1 MSFKIIDHTADLAL
15 ALSGATQEELLRSAV
30 FGYTALLTDP
40 DSLSCDVEREFKIG
54 SDNPEG
60 KLVLLINELIFL
72 FETTGFIPK
81 TCDIEVSGD
90 DVFCKTSGEIYKQEK
105 HELFHCIKSATYGG
119 LEVVEKNGELT
130 STLILD
136 D

>member
-15 ALSGATQEELLRSAV
+15 ALTGENLEELLESAV
-30 FGYTALLTDP
+30 FGYIELLTDP
-40 DSLSCDVEREFKIG
+40 ESVSKVVTKEFTVS

-72 FETTGFIPK
+72 FETEGFIPK
-81 TCDIEVSGD
+81 TCSVKISGD
-90 DVFCKTSGEIYKQEK
+90 DVFCKTSGEIYNPNK

-119 LEVVEKNGELT
+119 LEVVEKCGEF
-130 STLILD
+130 SASLILD